1 MNNKVYATTIEQSKR
16 LIDAGIPDETADFK
30 YLWKQGLELMM
41 NIFKKKRVDEFEV
54 ISRFE
59 PSIGM
64 ISETG
69 DIEILKNKMPFMNK
83 DNKLETVYSSD
94 KEIVKMRT
102 FDELLWDQ
110 IPSWSLTALLNL
122 LPYGGLDKVSNK
134 YVYRAKEY
142 NGHLVES
149 AIEAAVDAVIWFKEN
164 KIIFTYEDK
173 KE

>member
-1 MNNKVYATTIEQSKR
+1 MNSKVYATTIEQSKR

-30 YLWKQGLELMM
+30 YLWDRTFEKQI
-41 NIFKKKRVDEFEV
+41 NFFKKKMVKRYKART
-54 ISRFE
+54 RFE
-59 PSIGM
+59 PSVGLLSINGDLEIM
-64 ISETG
+64 KDGNPFLNDDNELETDYISEGEVIKLAQTDG
-69 DIEILKNKMPFMNK
+69 MPCNA
-83 DNKLETVYSSD
+83 
-94 KEIVKMRT
+94 
-102 FDELLWDQ
+102 

-164 KIIFTYEDK
+164 KII
-173 KE
+173 